1 MEISDTRVLVVE
13 DDTEAMTLLRQ
24 MLNSMGIDQVIAA
37 KDGKEAQDLLGACDE
52 ICDLVDLIICD
63 WKMPKMTGLD
73 LLRQVR
79 TVSADIPFL
88 MVTGAS
94 DEANVLDARSSGVT
108 AYIVKPFSHEQLEK
122 KLSAIHRMMSVRSL
136 AS

>member
-1 MEISDTRVLVVE
+1 MKISDTRVLVVE

-52 ICDLVDLIICD
+52 IGDLVDLIICD
-63 WKMPKMTGLD
+63 WNMPKMTGLD

-122 KLSAIHRMMSVRSL
+122 KLSVIHRMMSVRSL